1 MRVNNLGR
9 LPLWGKPTDML
20 DIGNRENSL
29 CSILL
34 FLLRG
39 GSNENN
45 KQIGIRGVVMIA
57 CTISMVNT
65 LT

>member
-29 CSILL
+29 CGILL

-45 KQIGIRGVVMIA
+45 KKAG
-57 CTISMVNT
+57 
-65 LT
+65 